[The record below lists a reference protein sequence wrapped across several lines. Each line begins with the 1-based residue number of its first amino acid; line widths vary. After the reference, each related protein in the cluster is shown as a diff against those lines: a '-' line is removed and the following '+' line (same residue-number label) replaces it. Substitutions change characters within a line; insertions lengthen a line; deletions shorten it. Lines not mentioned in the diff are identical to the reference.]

1 MKYSILFAFVFFLTA
16 CSQGPESPRGFS
28 LPEGDLERGEQVF
41 VQYDCLS
48 CHRLQGYGAV
58 VTERELDTPIILGGT
73 VTKVKTYAELLTSVI
88 NPSHRLASGYQ
99 DEQITDEAGQS
110 LMRNYNDIMT
120 VSELI
125 DLVAFLESYYELNPY
140 AQSHY
145 HMYYP

>member
-1 MKYSILFAFVFFLTA
+1 MKYLPLFALALILTA

-28 LPEGDLERGEQVF
+28 LPEGDVKRGEQVF

-48 CHRLQGYGAV
+48 CHRLQGYDAV
-58 VTERELDTPIILGGT
+58 VTERELKSPVILGGT
-73 VTKVKTYAELLTSVI
+73 VTKVKTYAELLTSII
-88 NPSHRLASGYQ
+88 NPSHRLANGYQ
-99 DEQITDEAGQS
+99 DDQITDKEGQS
-110 LMRNYNDIMT
+110 LMRNYNDVMT

-145 HMYYP
+145 HLYYP